1 PVAGRGGRFPC
12 AFVRPRPERAPR
24 AEARR
29 WRAMGT
35 AGRGS
40 MDGRAELLEVAR
52 RLEALAA
59 DRANATPVRLR
70 ALNALGA
77 LGNKAVTGIAGILR
91 DDPDPAIRQEA
102 ASCLGL
108 CGGRAAL
115 RPLVSAMTADRD
127 RRVRSAATWALGFL
141 GDERAV
147 PRLVEVLVDPTESGT
162 VRGSAAEAIG
172 HLAAAPALPET
183 VAGLLVAAGDPDVE
197 VRFWAV
203 FALGC
208 VAGDDVVADLERIA
222 RSDRALLEGW
232 WEVGREAKD
241 AVRSIK
247 DRHPAG

>member
-1 PVAGRGGRFPC
+1 
-12 AFVRPRPERAPR
+12 
-24 AEARR
+24 
-29 WRAMGT
+29 
-35 AGRGS
+35 
-40 MDGRAELLEVAR
+40 MDGRAELLEVSR

-59 DRANATPVRLR
+59 DGANATPVRLK

-77 LGNKAVTGIAGILR
+77 LGIKGVTAGIAGLLR
-91 DDPDPAIRQEA
+91 SDPDSAIRQEA
-102 ASCLGL
+102 AGCLGL
-108 CGGRAAL
+108 CGGRSAL
-115 RPLVSAMTADRD
+115 RPLVTAMTADGD

-147 PRLVEVLVDPTESGT
+147 PRLLEVLLDSTENGT

-183 VAGLLVAAGDPDVE
+183 TAGLLSAAKDPNIE

-208 VAGDDVVADLERIA
+208 VGGEDVVPDLERLA
-222 RSDRALLEGW
+222 RSDRAVLEGW

-241 AVRSIK
+241 ALRSIR
-247 DRHPAG
+247 DRHPAA